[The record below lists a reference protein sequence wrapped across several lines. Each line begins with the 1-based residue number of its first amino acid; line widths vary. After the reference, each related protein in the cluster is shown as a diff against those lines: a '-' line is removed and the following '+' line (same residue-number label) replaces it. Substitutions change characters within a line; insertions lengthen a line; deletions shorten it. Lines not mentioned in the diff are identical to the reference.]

1 MMKFA
6 KEHGAVIALNSRV
19 ERLVWADDF
28 SKIAGVLVKDKSG
41 EKYVRARKGVL
52 LCAGGFSRNPEMLG
66 KYNPPLKQAAV
77 ISGAG
82 TQGDGILMGLSVGA
96 DMLDTAYIKATYG
109 FKLNPVSID
118 EMTQIYWSGAIIV
131 NKDARRFVDESISY
145 KKISDYALAQPE
157 GKSWIIFDQAML
169 ERDYKTNPQG
179 RVLWKPILEEGKLP
193 AYLYRGNTIEDV
205 ARAAG
210 LDGKALAETVK
221 RYNGFVD
228 LGRDTDYGRQTM
240 ASTSG
245 KLVKIENGPFYAF
258 PATAAMIATY
268 CGLRIDS
275 SCQVVDVY
283 GDIIPGLWAAG
294 EMTGGFHGAGY
305 ISGTAFAKAQAF
317 GRIAAKSMASQAD

>member
-1 MMKFA
+1 M
-6 KEHGAVIALNSRV
+6 
-19 ERLVWADDF
+19 
-28 SKIAGVLVKDKSG
+28 
-41 EKYVRARKGVL
+41 
-52 LCAGGFSRNPEMLG
+52 
-66 KYNPPLKQAAV
+66 
-77 ISGAG
+77 
-82 TQGDGILMGLSVGA
+82 
-96 DMLDTAYIKATYG
+96 
-109 FKLNPVSID
+109 
-118 EMTQIYWSGAIIV
+118 
-131 NKDARRFVDESISY
+131 
-145 KKISDYALAQPE
+145 
-157 GKSWIIFDQAML
+157 
-169 ERDYKTNPQG
+169 
-179 RVLWKPILEEGKLP
+179 
-193 AYLYRGNTIEDV
+193 
-205 ARAAG
+205 
-210 LDGKALAETVK
+210 DGKALAETVK

>member
-1 MMKFA
+1 M
-6 KEHGAVIALNSRV
+6 
-19 ERLVWADDF
+19 
-28 SKIAGVLVKDKSG
+28 KDKSG

-179 RVLWKPILEEGKLP
+179 RVLWKPVLEDGN
-193 AYLYRGNTIEDV
+193 YR
-205 ARAAG
+205 
-210 LDGKALAETVK
+210 
-221 RYNGFVD
+221 
-228 LGRDTDYGRQTM
+228 
-240 ASTSG
+240 
-245 KLVKIENGPFYAF
+245 P
-258 PATAAMIATY
+258 
-268 CGLRIDS
+268 
-275 SCQVVDVY
+275 
-283 GDIIPGLWAAG
+283 
-294 EMTGGFHGAGY
+294 
-305 ISGTAFAKAQAF
+305 IS
-317 GRIAAKSMASQAD
+317 IAATQLRM